1 MKQIRIMAHDYESLR
16 SLVRGGVV
24 LPGDANY
31 DNTRKVFNAMIDK
44 KPACFAMCVDVAD
57 VINTVN
63 YARDNSLRLSVRG
76 GGHNAGGLGIA
87 DDALCLDLSGI
98 KYTRVDTAAKTI
110 RVGGGNTWGEVDH
123 AGHAYGLA
131 VPTGIISTTGVGGL
145 ATGGGLGHLSR
156 AFGLTIDN
164 FLEVDMVLADGSFVT
179 ASANQ
184 HPDLFWAVRG
194 GGGNFGVVT
203 SFLFQAHD
211 VHTIIGGPTF
221 WELDRSAEILK
232 WYRDFIVSAPRELN
246 GFFAFLTVPP
256 APPFPD
262 FIQGKEVCAV
272 VWAYTGDHDKFDEI
286 FADVRATNP
295 WMDGTQPLPF
305 PALNSIFD
313 QFFPTGD
320 NWYWR
325 ADFVNEIS
333 DDAVAEHVKH
343 ANKMPT
349 GQSTMHLYP
358 INGKCHDVGQNDT
371 PWAYRNSNWA
381 QVMVG
386 VDNDPANNEKITKWS
401 KDYFD
406 GMHPYSAGGAYVNF
420 MMEEGQDRVRATYGE
435 NYDRLAEIKA
445 KYDPDNFFRINQ
457 NIYPKKS

>member
-1 MKQIRIMAHDYESLR
+1 MTHDYESLR
-16 SLVRGGVV
+16 GLVRGGII

-31 DNTRKVFNAMIDK
+31 DETRKVYNAMIDK
-44 KPACFAMCVDVAD
+44 RPACFAMCMDAAD
-57 VINTVN
+57 VISTVN
-63 YARDNSLRLSVRG
+63 YARENNLNLSVRG

-87 DDALCLDLSGI
+87 DGALCLDLSGL
-98 KYTRVDTAAKTI
+98 KYTRVDTSAKTI
-110 RVGGGNTWGEVDH
+110 RVGGGNTWGDVDH
-123 AGHAYGLA
+123 AGHACGLA

-211 VHTIIGGPTF
+211 VHTIMGGPTF
-221 WELDRSAEILK
+221 WDLDRSEEILK
-232 WYRDFIVSAPRELN
+232 WYRDFIVNAPRELN

-256 APPFPD
+256 APPFPE
-262 FIQGKEVCAV
+262 FIQGKEVCGV
-272 VWAYTGDHDKFDEI
+272 VWCYTGDHDKFDEI
-286 FADVRATNP
+286 FAEVRATNP
-295 WMDGTQPLPF
+295 LMDGTHDLPF
-305 PALNSIFD
+305 PALNSVFD
-313 QFFPTGD
+313 QFYPKGD

-333 DDAVAEHVKH
+333 DAAVAEHVKH

-349 GQSTMHLYP
+349 GASTMHLYP
-358 INGKCHDVGQNDT
+358 INGRCHDVGHTDT
-371 PWAYRNSNWA
+371 PWAYRDANWA

-386 VDNDPANNEKITKWS
+386 VDNDPANNEKITKWT

-420 MMEEGQDRVRATYGE
+420 MMDEGQDRVRATYGD
-435 NYDRLAEIKA
+435 NYDRLSEIKA

-457 NIYPKKS
+457 NIHPKTS